1 MWRFFLLLLHQPWQL
16 CHTEGTYLLDH
27 SVTTVML
34 RTVIKEI
41 NAHFL
46 HLTCIMHRIY
56 NNMISTHRDKHDC
69 YWVFRTCYKMYK
81 KKVQYNRNSYCM
93 IQSANQKQE
102 MKSVPHPFQTCSKY
116 FGSSNFGTG
125 NKCCPPNGSM
135 VCTNI
140 ILFLF

>member
-1 MWRFFLLLLHQPWQL
+1 MHTFFILHASR
-16 CHTEGTYLLDH
+16 TEYITIGFIH
-27 SVTTVML
+27 IEISVTVTKFSEL
-34 RTVIKEI
+34 VIEC
-41 NAHFL
+41 
-46 HLTCIMHRIY
+46 T
-56 NNMISTHRDKHDC
+56 
-69 YWVFRTCYKMYK
+69 

-102 MKSVPHPFQTCSKY
+102 MKSVSHPFQICSKY

-125 NKCCPPNGSM
+125 NKCCPANENM